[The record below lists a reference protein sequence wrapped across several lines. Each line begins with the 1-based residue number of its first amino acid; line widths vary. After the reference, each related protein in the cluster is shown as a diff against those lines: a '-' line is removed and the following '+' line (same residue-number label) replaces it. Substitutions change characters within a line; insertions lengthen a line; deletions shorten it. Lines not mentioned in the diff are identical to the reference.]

1 MDINKLNKRLN
12 EIEAYTDLIKE
23 HVTVLKKELKDSGVS
38 NNSARKGKGKSVL
51 SEEHVKSILA
61 KRNKQRMKRPRNE

>member
-1 MDINKLNKRLN
+1 MNATLINKRL
-12 EIEAYTDLIKE
+12 ETLETYADLIKE

-61 KRNKQRMKRPRNE
+61 KRNKQRMKKTTR